1 MTAPVVTIQHEL
13 RGAAR
18 ELMRRREA
26 EVLLSGAAG
35 TGKSRACMIK
45 LHTAATKY
53 PGADI
58 LVARKTAKSL
68 SSSFTTEWESLIAAE
83 LETGAVKYFGGS
95 ARKPAQYQ
103 YDNGSTVTLGGLDDP
118 IKIMSTQRDLIYVQ
132 EATEL
137 TLTDWESLTTRA
149 RGTVMPYKQLI
160 ADCNPDHEKH
170 WLKQRANSGAVVLL
184 ISKHEDNPRYFNR
197 DRTMTPEGA
206 AYMAKLDALTGIR
219 YLRLRKG
226 IWAAAEG
233 VIYEEW
239 DEELIH
245 IPRFEIP
252 EDWPRYWV
260 VDFGYKHPFVCQWWA
275 EDDDG
280 RLYMY
285 REIFMTKRLVE
296 DHAKQMMRLVT
307 KATVDESRL
316 DQGELG
322 PLDDLD
328 KGWRKWTEPEPYQ
341 VICDHDAEGRA
352 TLEKYLGFSTTKA
365 IKTVTEGIEK
375 VEARMRPLGDGK
387 PRLFILR
394 DSLVEKDVQLADRL
408 QPTCLVEEIPGY
420 RWDEKDGPGKKERP
434 VKEQDDGCD
443 TMRYMVA
450 DRDLGPGAP
459 ELRWVG

>member
-1 MTAPVVTIQHEL
+1 
-13 RGAAR
+13 
-18 ELMRRREA
+18 MRRRDPA
-26 EVLLSGAAG
+26 VLLSGPAG

-53 PGADI
+53 PGADL
-58 LVARKTAKSL
+58 LVVRKTAKSL

-83 LETGAVKYFGGS
+83 LESKAVKYFGGS

-103 YDNGSTVTLGGLDDP
+103 YENGSTVTLGGLDDWL
-118 IKIMSTQRDLIYVQ
+118 KVMSTQRDIIYVQ

-137 TLTDWESLTTRA
+137 TLTDWEALTTRLRA
-149 RGTVMPYKQLI
+149 GNMPYQQVI

-170 WLKQRANSGAVVLL
+170 WLKQHANDGKIVML
-184 ISKHEDNPRYFNR
+184 ISRHEDNPKYFHR
-197 DRTMTPEGA
+197 DGTMTEAGA
-206 AYMAKLDALTGIR
+206 AYMAILDALTGIR

-239 DEELIH
+239 DENLIH

-252 EDWPRYWV
+252 GDWPRYWV

-296 DHAKQMMRLVT
+296 DHAKDILRQVT
-307 KATVDESRL
+307 KPVVAEDRL
-316 DQGELG
+316 DKGELG

-328 KGWRKWTEPEPYQ
+328 KGWREWTEPEPFQ

-352 TLEKYLGFSTTKA
+352 TLERYLGFSTTPA
-365 IKTVTEGIEK
+365 QKTVTEGIEK
-375 VEARMRPLGDGK
+375 VEARMRPQGDGK

-394 DSLVEKDVQLADRL
+394 DSLVEKDVQLANRL
-408 QPTCLVEEIPGY
+408 LPTCLVEEIPGY

-450 DRDLGPGAP
+450 DRDLGPGTP
-459 ELRWVG
+459 DLKWVS